1 MKVFGKYLDV
11 NVSRAFGEGDVVPL
25 LCSKILCHFK
35 TENLDTK
42 SVNFGIVFII
52 KFGKNYFQKIMKAY
66 VF

>member
-1 MKVFGKYLDV
+1 MKVFGRYLDV
-11 NVSRAFGEGDVVPL
+11 NVSRAFGEVDLVPL
-25 LCSKILCHFK
+25 LGSKILCRFK

-42 SVNFGIVFII
+42 SVNFGIVFIM

>member
-11 NVSRAFGEGDVVPL
+11 NVSRAFGEVDLVPL
-25 LCSKILCHFK
+25 LCSKILCRFK

-42 SVNFGIVFII
+42 SVNFGIVFIM